1 MATVL
6 KDAIKREQS
15 QARLDTAECEHFAPK
30 AKSKS
35 FQRNLLL
42 SIGGVFLLFAIC
54 FSVYQYQREKDY
66 KIDILHSRLQM
77 YNYEMVQTLG
87 EDSLTDNRL
96 FHDYVERHQMEGL
109 RVSVIDL
116 NGRVILDSYDTN
128 VDSLGNHLQRKE
140 IRQALQEGN
149 GFDIKRMSQSTHET
163 YFYSAT
169 RFGNVIVRAAVPYS
183 VELTRSLQADDTY
196 IYFAIVLTLLLGVAL
211 YHITHRIS
219 RHIGYLRE
227 FAVKAER
234 GEELDHELERRVPDD
249 ELGDI
254 SHTIIMLYWKL
265 RHSEEDKVRIKRQ
278 LTQNAAHELK
288 TPAASIHGYLESIL
302 DNPDMPEDKRKHF
315 LERCFAQSERMN
327 KLLLDMSA
335 LTKLDEM
342 DDSHSRNRQEYHRVN
357 VTQIIQNVLDD
368 TALQLH
374 DKGITPLLQMPRRM
388 VNDQWSMVNVE
399 VLGDASLIYSIFR
412 NLIDN
417 AIAYAAGATQLEI
430 TCHETES
437 EGRHFY
443 EFAVSDNGPGIEPQ
457 HLEHIFER
465 FYRIDKGRSRKLGG
479 TGLGL
484 AIVKNAVAVHGG
496 TTTACPTP
504 GGGLTVRFTLARF

>member
-1 MATVL
+1 M
-6 KDAIKREQS
+6 KNKSR
-15 QARLDTAECEHFAPK
+15 
-30 AKSKS
+30 SKS

-42 SIGGVFLLFAIC
+42 SLGGVFLLFAVC
-54 FSVYQYQREKDY
+54 FSIYQYQREKDY

-87 EDSLTDNRL
+87 EDSLTNSKL
-96 FHDYVERHQMEGL
+96 FHNYVERHQIEGL
-109 RVSVIDL
+109 RVSVIKKE
-116 NGRVILDSYDTN
+116 GQVILDSYDTN
-128 VDSLGNHLQRKE
+128 IDSLDNHLQRTE
-140 IRQALQEGN
+140 IQQALHDGN
-149 GFDIKRMSQSTHET
+149 GYDIKRVSQSTHET

-169 RFGNVIVRAAVPYS
+169 RFNDVIVRAAVPYS
-183 VELTRSLQADDTY
+183 VELTRSLQVDNTY
-196 IYFAIVLTLLLGVAL
+196 IYFAAALTLLLGIVL

-227 FAVKAER
+227 FAVKAEE
-234 GEELDHELERRVPDD
+234 GEELDHELERRLPND

-254 SHTIIMLYWKL
+254 SHTIITLYWKL

-302 DNPDMPEDKRKHF
+302 DNPDMPEEKKKHF
-315 LERCFAQSERMN
+315 LERCYAQSERMT
-327 KLLLDMSA
+327 KLLQDMSA

-342 DDSHSRNRQEYHRVN
+342 DDDRSREDYHQVN
-357 VTQIIQNVLDD
+357 VLQIIQSVIDD

-374 DKGITPLLQMPRRM
+374 DKGIAASLQVPCR
-388 VNDQWSMVNVE
+388 VE

-417 AIAYAAGATQLEI
+417 AIAYATGATRLDIVCKEA
-430 TCHETES
+430 ES

-443 EFAVSDNGPGIEPQ
+443 EFAVSDNGPGVEPQ
-457 HLEHIFER
+457 HLDHLFER

-484 AIVKNAVAVHGG
+484 AIVKNAVAAHGG
-496 TTTACPTP
+496 TATAQFTP
-504 GGGLTVRFTLARF
+504 GGGLTIHFTLAKF

>member
-1 MATVL
+1 MATTL
-6 KDAIKREQS
+6 R
-15 QARLDTAECEHFAPK
+15 
-30 AKSKS
+30 SKS
-35 FQRNLLL
+35 FQCNLLL
-42 SIGGVFLLFAIC
+42 SIGGVFVLFAVC
-54 FSVYQYQREKDY
+54 FSVYQYQREKEY

-87 EDSLTDNRL
+87 EDSLTNGRL
-96 FHDYVERHQMEGL
+96 FRDYVERHSMEGL
-109 RVSVIDL
+109 RVSIIDK
-116 NGRVILDSYDTN
+116 NGRVILDSYDAN
-128 VDSLGNHLQRKE
+128 PDSLGNHLQRTE
-140 IRQALQEGN
+140 IQQALRDGN
-149 GFDIKRMSQSTHET
+149 GYDIKRLSQSTHET

-169 RFGNVIVRAAVPYS
+169 RFGNAIVRAAVPYS
-183 VELTRSLQADDTY
+183 AELTRSLQADNTY
-196 IYFAIVLTLLLGVAL
+196 IYFAIALTLLLGIVL
-211 YHITHRIS
+211 YLSTHRIS

-227 FAVKAER
+227 FAVKAEE
-234 GEELDHELERRVPDD
+234 GEELDHELERRLPDD

-302 DNPDMPEDKRKHF
+302 DHPDMPEDKKKHF
-315 LERCFAQSERMN
+315 LERCYAQSERMS

-335 LTKLDEM
+335 LTKLDDM
-342 DDSHSRNRQEYHRVN
+342 DDSHSCEDYHQVN
-357 VTQIIQNVLDD
+357 VLQIVQSALDD
-368 TALQLH
+368 TALQLQ
-374 DKGITPLLQMPRRM
+374 DKGITPSLQVPRH
-388 VNDQWSMVNVE
+388 VE
-399 VLGDASLIYSIFR
+399 ILGDASLIYSIFR

-417 AIAYAAGATQLEI
+417 AIAYATGASRLVI
-430 TCHETES
+430 ACKETES

-443 EFAVSDNGPGIEPQ
+443 EFNVSDNGPGVEPQ
-457 HLEHIFER
+457 HLDHLFER

-496 TTTACPTP
+496 TATAKLTP
-504 GGGLTVRFTLARF
+504 GGGLTIHFTLARF

>member
-6 KDAIKREQS
+6 
-15 QARLDTAECEHFAPK
+15 
-30 AKSKS
+30 KSKS

-42 SIGGVFLLFAIC
+42 SIGGVFLLFAVC
-54 FSVYQYQREKDY
+54 FSVYQYQREKEY

-87 EDSLTDNRL
+87 EDGLTNSQL
-96 FHDYVERHQMEGL
+96 FHDYVARHQMEGL

-116 NGRVILDSYDTN
+116 RGRVILDSYDTN

-140 IRQALQEGN
+140 IQQALHDGN
-149 GFDIKRMSQSTHET
+149 GYDIKRMSQSTHET

-169 RFGNVIVRAAVPYS
+169 RFGDVIVRAAVPYS
-183 VELTRSLQADDTY
+183 AELTRSLQADNTY
-196 IYFAIVLTLLLGVAL
+196 IYFAGALTLLLGIVL
-211 YHITHRIS
+211 YYITHRIS

-227 FAVKAER
+227 FAVKAEE
-234 GEELDHELERRVPDD
+234 GEELDHELERRLPDD

-302 DNPDMPEDKRKHF
+302 DNPDMQEDKKKHF
-315 LERCFAQSERMN
+315 LERCYAQSERMS

-335 LTKLDEM
+335 LTKLDEL
-342 DDSHSRNRQEYHRVN
+342 DDNKFKTRQAYRQVD
-357 VTQIIQNVLDD
+357 VLQVIQSVLDD
-368 TALQLH
+368 TSLQLQE
-374 DKGITPLLQMPRRM
+374 KGITPSLHVPQRM
-388 VNDQWSMVNVE
+388 E
-399 VLGDASLIYSIFR
+399 VLGDQSLIYSIFR

-417 AIAYAAGATQLEI
+417 AIAHATGATRLEI
-430 TCHETES
+430 ACNEIET

-443 EFAVSDNGPGIEPQ
+443 EFLVSDNGPGVEAQ
-457 HLEHIFER
+457 HLEHLFER

-496 TTTACPTP
+496 STTALSTP
-504 GGGLTVRFTLARF
+504 GGGLTIRFTLARF

>member
-1 MATVL
+1 MATAL
-6 KDAIKREQS
+6 R
-15 QARLDTAECEHFAPK
+15 
-30 AKSKS
+30 SKS

-42 SIGGVFLLFAIC
+42 SIGGVFLLFAVC
-54 FSVYQYQREKDY
+54 FSVYQYQREKEY

-87 EDSLTDNRL
+87 EDSLTNARL
-96 FHDYVERHQMEGL
+96 FRDYVERHSMEGL
-109 RVSVIDL
+109 RVSMIDR
-116 NGRVILDSYDTN
+116 NGRVILDSYDAN
-128 VDSLGNHLQRKE
+128 PGSLGNHLQRTE
-140 IRQALQEGN
+140 IQQALRDGN
-149 GFDIKRMSQSTHET
+149 GYDIKRLSQSTHET

-169 RFGNVIVRAAVPYS
+169 RFGDVIVRTAVPYS
-183 VELTRSLQADDTY
+183 AELTRSLQADNTY
-196 IYFAIVLTLLLGVAL
+196 IYFAIALTLLLGIVL
-211 YHITHRIS
+211 YLSTRRIS

-234 GEELDHELERRVPDD
+234 LWVGETSAKRLSTNGAQESSGMEGKELDHELERRLPDD

-302 DNPDMPEDKRKHF
+302 DHPDMPEDKKKHF
-315 LERCFAQSERMN
+315 LERCYAQSERMT
-327 KLLLDMSA
+327 KLLQDMSA

-342 DDSHSRNRQEYHRVN
+342 DDSRPREDYQQVN
-357 VTQIIQNVLDD
+357 VLQVIQSALDD

-374 DKGITPLLQMPRRM
+374 DKGITPSLQMPRH
-388 VNDQWSMVNVE
+388 VE

-417 AIAYAAGATQLEI
+417 AIAYATGASRLAI
-430 TCHETES
+430 VCKETEN
-437 EGRHFY
+437 EGRHYY
-443 EFAVSDNGPGIEPQ
+443 EFLVSDNGPGVEPQ
-457 HLEHIFER
+457 HLVHLFER
-465 FYRIDKGRSRKLGG
+465 FYRVDKGRSRKLGG

-496 TTTACPTP
+496 TATALSTP
-504 GGGLTVRFTLARF
+504 GGGLTIRFTLARF

>member
-1 MATVL
+1 MAIASKSKWLDNIRSSLAVSKL
-6 KDAIKREQS
+6 KQ
-15 QARLDTAECEHFAPK
+15 LWHWVFGLT
-30 AKSKS
+30 KS

-54 FSVYQYQREKDY
+54 FSVYQYQREKEY

-87 EDSLTDNRL
+87 EDSLTNPQL
-96 FHDYVERHQMEGL
+96 FRDYVARHQMEGL
-109 RVSVIDL
+109 RVSVIDQK
-116 NGRVILDSYDTN
+116 GRVILDSYDTN
-128 VDSLGNHLQRKE
+128 VDSLGNHLQRTE
-140 IRQALQEGN
+140 IQQALHEGN
-149 GFDIKRMSQSTHET
+149 GYDIKRMSQSTHET

-169 RFGNVIVRAAVPYS
+169 RFGNVVVRAAVPYS
-183 VELTRSLQADDTY
+183 AELTRSLQADNTY
-196 IYFAIVLTLLLGVAL
+196 IYFAGVLTLLLGIVL
-211 YHITHRIS
+211 YYITHRIS
-219 RHIGYLRE
+219 RHISHLRE
-227 FAVKAER
+227 FAMKAEE
-234 GEELDHELERRVPDD
+234 GEELDHELKRRLPDD

-302 DNPDMPEDKRKHF
+302 DNPDMPEEKKKHF
-315 LERCFAQSERMN
+315 LERCYAQSERMS

-342 DDSHSRNRQEYHRVN
+342 DDNRSRTQRDYRQVN
-357 VTQIIQNVLDD
+357 VLQVLQSALDD
-368 TALQLH
+368 TSLQLQE
-374 DKGITPLLQMPRRM
+374 KGITPVLQLPGH
-388 VNDQWSMVNVE
+388 VE
-399 VLGDASLIYSIFR
+399 VLGDQSLIYSIFR

-417 AIAYAAGATQLEI
+417 AIAYATGASRLVINCQ
-430 TCHETES
+430 ETET

-443 EFAVSDNGPGIEPQ
+443 EFLVSDNGPGVEPQ
-457 HLEHIFER
+457 HLEHLFER
-465 FYRIDKGRSRKLGG
+465 FYRVDKGRSRKLGG

-484 AIVKNAVAVHGG
+484 AIVKNAVAAHGG
-496 TTTACPTP
+496 TTTALATP
-504 GGGLTVRFTLARF
+504 GSGLTIKFTLARF

>member
-1 MATVL
+1 MAIALQT
-6 KDAIKREQS
+6 
-15 QARLDTAECEHFAPK
+15 
-30 AKSKS
+30 KS
-35 FQRNLLL
+35 FQRNLLF
-42 SIGGVFLLFAIC
+42 SIGGIFLLFAIC
-54 FSVYQYQREKDY
+54 FSVYQYQREKEY

-87 EDSLTDNRL
+87 EDSLIDGRL
-96 FHDYVERHQMEGL
+96 FRDYVERHSMEGL
-109 RVSVIDL
+109 RVSVIER
-116 NGRVILDSYDTN
+116 NGRVILDSYDAN
-128 VDSLGNHLQRKE
+128 PSSMGNHLQRTE
-140 IRQALQEGN
+140 IQQALRDGN
-149 GFDIKRMSQSTHET
+149 GYDIKRLSQSTHET

-183 VELTRSLQADDTY
+183 PELTRSLQADNKY
-196 IYFAIVLTLLLGVAL
+196 VYYAIALTLLLGIVL
-211 YHITHRIS
+211 YLSTRRIS

-227 FAVKAER
+227 FAVKAEE
-234 GEELDHELERRVPDD
+234 GEELDHELEQRLPDD

-254 SHTIIMLYWKL
+254 SQTIIMLYWKL

-302 DNPDMPEDKRKHF
+302 DHPDMPEDKKKHF
-315 LERCFAQSERMN
+315 LERCYVQSERMS
-327 KLLLDMSA
+327 KLLQDMSA

-342 DDSHSRNRQEYHRVN
+342 DDGYSRKDYHQVN
-357 VTQIIQNVLDD
+357 VLQVIQSVLDD

-374 DKGITPLLQMPRRM
+374 DKGITPSLQVP
-388 VNDQWSMVNVE
+388 QHVE

-417 AIAYAAGATQLEI
+417 AIAYATGASSLAI
-430 TCHETES
+430 VCKETES

-443 EFAVSDNGPGIEPQ
+443 EFLISDNGPGVEPQ
-457 HLEHIFER
+457 HLDHLFER

-496 TTTACPTP
+496 TATAKLTP
-504 GGGLTVRFTLARF
+504 GGGLTIRFTFARF